1 MGRRSNLDR
10 RSTSHSLDSGQ
21 ASDLSSDNET
31 CSKSSIKC
39 DVTCFENVVRNQK
52 MQKEFHRRE
61 SFDSCH
67 TSSSTYT
74 DHGSPPDG
82 NQLSLMLSQRWARMD
97 KQFER
102 DEATL
107 VRRQKQIDYGKNT
120 IGYQLYS
127 KAVPR

>member
-1 MGRRSNLDR
+1 
-10 RSTSHSLDSGQ
+10 
-21 ASDLSSDNET
+21 
-31 CSKSSIKC
+31 
-39 DVTCFENVVRNQK
+39 

-74 DHGSPPDG
+74 DHDSPPDG